1 MLKIKG
7 RAVAAELTMICQ
19 VLVGKSHQQQGS
31 GHDGI
36 AENGKSATKRF
47 CNFQEKLNVFRIY
60 VTSEVCQCVCVL
72 SLIHI

>member
-7 RAVAAELTMICQ
+7 RAVVAELTMICQ

-36 AENGKSATKRF
+36 VENGKSATKRF
-47 CNFQEKLNVFRIY
+47 CNFQEK
-60 VTSEVCQCVCVL
+60 
-72 SLIHI
+72 